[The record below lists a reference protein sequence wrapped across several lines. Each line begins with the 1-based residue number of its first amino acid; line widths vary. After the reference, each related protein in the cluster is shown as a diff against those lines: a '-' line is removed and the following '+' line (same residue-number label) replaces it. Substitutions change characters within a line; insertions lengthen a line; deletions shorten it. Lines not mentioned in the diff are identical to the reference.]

1 MSVDPPTPDEGAPW
15 LLRRALGVVARKDAG
30 AFRQAVFAD
39 VARHRPAVRLARG
52 VHALLGRGR
61 LSSLMIAAYGLKSFL
76 AVGAPARGAPILTA
90 AAYRNERRQ
99 LDYVGRLLA
108 PGALAPVELRAR
120 ALLRARS
127 WRALASAAA
136 HPRDLRRAWR
146 VVDRVNRR
154 ADFLVAC
161 RVASTLGYYLR
172 LAPMMRASGARAV
185 LVSSDCNPYALGL
198 TAAARRHGRR
208 SIYITHGHVPDGPP
222 PLTDDLAIF
231 DGPAVLETYRESGP
245 VAGAVVFKG
254 AEGRRRPMD
263 TAALRRARPTLGV
276 FLSLIHDWPRLGRI
290 FAELQR
296 ALRPERVVLRFH
308 PNELVR
314 PPRALRH
321 LGRWDNVTVSY
332 GESLLLDDASRC
344 DLVIA
349 GNSSCHLTLLKFGV
363 PTAYVRG
370 LDAVPHD
377 FYRFLRHRIVP
388 DCERAAD
395 LDPARVADFYD
406 DPAWPA
412 RFAFFDASYLAG
424 DRDAAVRDAITAL
437 VPEAAP

>member
-1 MSVDPPTPDEGAPW
+1 MSPPSADGGSPW

-30 AFRQAVFAD
+30 AFRQTVFAD

-76 AVGAPARGAPILTA
+76 AVAMPKQPAPILTA

-99 LDYVGRLLA
+99 FDYVGRVLG
-108 PGALAPVELRAR
+108 PGALAPVDLRAR
-120 ALLRARS
+120 AIFTAPTV
-127 WRALASAAA
+127 RALLAAA
-136 HPRDLRRAWR
+136 ARPRDVRRAWR

-172 LAPMMRASGARAV
+172 LAPLVRDSHARAV

-208 SIYITHGHVPDGPP
+208 TIYVTHGHVPDGPP
-222 PLTDDLAIF
+222 PLTSDLAIF
-231 DGPAVLETYRESGP
+231 DGPAMLETYRESGP

-254 AEGRRRPMD
+254 AEGERRPMN
-263 TAALRRARPTLGV
+263 TAALRRARPSVGV
-276 FLSLIHDWPRLGRI
+276 FLSLIHDWPRLGRL
-290 FAELQR
+290 FAEVQR
-296 ALRPERVVLRFH
+296 GLRPERVLLRFH

-314 PPRALRH
+314 PPDAMRH

-349 GNSSCHLTLLKFGV
+349 GNSSCHLTLLKYGV
-363 PTAYVRG
+363 PTAYLRD

-388 DCERAAD
+388 DCATVAA
-395 LDPARVADFYD
+395 LDPARIADFYD
-406 DPAWPA
+406 CLLYTSPSP
-412 RFAFFDASYLAG
+412 R
-424 DRDAAVRDAITAL
+424 DRTRSRMPSSA
-437 VPEAAP
+437 